1 MHLDLDIRN
10 YYEQLVINY
19 VTENKLDQKYPADFI
34 SDLCCLALSN
44 LPSRYIRHNV
54 DMAFYLTDQQR
65 DEMNREAVKAVNEAC
80 EYLFSKNAAS

>member
-19 VTENKLDQKYPADFI
+19 VTENELDQKYPADFI
-34 SDLCCLALSN
+34 ADLCCLALTK
-44 LPSRYIRHNV
+44 LPARYIRHNV

-80 EYLFSKNAAS
+80 EYLTSKNAAS